1 LVARLSPY
9 EWRNPH
15 PCKRTHEELENQFT
29 FFNSL
34 WFLIGNI
41 MQQGWCFDW
50 KILFH
55 IPSIGTDLN
64 PTAPSTR
71 MLSCLWAFFTLILVS
86 SYTANLG

>member
-15 PCKRTHEELENQFT
+15 PCKRTQEELENQFT

-41 MQQGWCFDW
+41 MQQG
-50 KILFH
+50 
-55 IPSIGTDLN
+55 TDLN

-71 MLSCLWAFFTLILVS
+71 MISCLWSFFTLILVA

>member
-1 LVARLSPY
+1 MFVFIILAVSFALYLVARLSPY

-41 MQQGWCFDW
+41 MQQG
-50 KILFH
+50 
-55 IPSIGTDLN
+55 
-64 PTAPSTR
+64 
-71 MLSCLWAFFTLILVS
+71 
-86 SYTANLG
+86 